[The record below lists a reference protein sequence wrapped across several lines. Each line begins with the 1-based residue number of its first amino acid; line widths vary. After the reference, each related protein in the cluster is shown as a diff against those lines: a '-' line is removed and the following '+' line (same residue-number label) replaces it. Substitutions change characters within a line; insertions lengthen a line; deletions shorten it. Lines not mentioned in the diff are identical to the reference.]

1 MCSKS
6 LRLCTGSVIF
16 LLLLGQLSATSTTP
30 APTETPTPSAGAPMR
45 LSFVIDGIAYAVECN
60 ISGLNCTFVTDHGL
74 TVTPVT
80 GTAEIPTLMQGVL
93 WATLVIAV
101 VLLIMAAVIMYFVNK
116 RQTGQGYEPMPAQ
129 YPPPGYGPGAYAQA
143 DVRPKIIG
151 VNLVQP
157 CLGP

>member
-1 MCSKS
+1 MMCPKS
-6 LRLCTGSVIF
+6 LRLCTGCVLV
-16 LLLLGQLSATSTTP
+16 LLLLGQSSAASTTP

-93 WATLVIAV
+93 WATLVIAIALLVMAIVTV
-101 VLLIMAAVIMYFVNK
+101 VCVIK
-116 RQTGQGYEPMPAQ
+116 RQRGEEYSEVPGGYPT
-129 YPPPGYGPGAYAQA
+129 YPGTQA
-143 DVRPKIIG
+143 SVRPKIIG